1 MSKILVVPDVHGRD
15 FWIEPC
21 QKWQGPIVF
30 LGDYHDPYPFQVS
43 KEKSLEILKQLVEFY
58 ENNKDRITCLIGNHD
73 GNYLIKSG
81 FADRVDSYHYAE
93 VESLL
98 RKLDLKTAYL
108 NNDLLFSHAGALKEW
123 LEINNLSIEEVPD
136 LDFKNKALADVSP
149 YRGGSA
155 QVGGILWGD
164 VQEYDER
171 PHVPE
176 IYQVFG
182 HTQLMKDPII
192 QKDYACLDC
201 RQCFIIDTETKEIIP
216 YNE

>member
-1 MSKILVVPDVHGRD
+1 MSKILVVGDLHGRD

-108 NNDLLFSHAGALKEW
+108 NNDILFSHAGALKEW
-123 LEINNLSIEEVPD
+123 LEINNLSIEDVPS

-164 VQEYDER
+164 AQEYDEH
-171 PHVPE
+171 PHVPG

-182 HTQLMKDPII
+182 HTQLMKAPII

-201 RQCFIIDTETKEIIP
+201 RQCFIIDPETKEIIP

>member
-43 KEKSLEILKQLVEFY
+43 KEKSLEILKQLIEFY
-58 ENNKDRITCLIGNHD
+58 ENHKDRVTCLIGNHD

-98 RKLDLKTAYL
+98 KKLDLKTAYL
-108 NNDLLFSHAGALKEW
+108 NNDILFSHSGALKEW
-123 LEINNLSIEEVPD
+123 LEISSLSIEEVPD
-136 LDFKNKALADVSP
+136 LDFKSKALADVSP

-155 QVGGILWGD
+155 RVGGILWGD

-171 PHVPE
+171 PHVPG

-182 HTQLMKDPII
+182 HTQLVKDPII

-201 RQCFIIDTETKEIIP
+201 RQCFIMDTETKEIIP

>member
-1 MSKILVVPDVHGRD
+1 MSKILIVPDVHGRD
-15 FWIEPC
+15 FWVEPC

-58 ENNKDRITCLIGNHD
+58 ENNKDRVTCLIGNHD

-98 RKLDLKTAYL
+98 KKLDPKTAYL
-108 NNDLLFSHAGALKEW
+108 HNGILFSHAGALKEW
-123 LEINNLSIEEVPD
+123 LEINNLSIEEVPG

-155 QVGGILWGD
+155 KVGGILWGD
-164 VQEYDER
+164 VQEYDEHT
-171 PHVPE
+171 HVPG

-182 HTQLMKDPII
+182 HTQLVKDPII
-192 QKDYACLDC
+192 HKDYACLDC